1 MTQQIF
7 DFSQTIKP
15 GDVIVLS
22 DIHGC
27 FNLYESF
34 LDHVRNSGATV
45 ILLGD
50 LIDRG
55 PNDMAVLD
63 RTQELL
69 VDPPCQNLGFVLQ
82 YYYKLEKNLND

>member
-7 DFSQTIKP
+7 NFSQTINP
-15 GDVIVLS
+15 GDVIVLG

-34 LDHVRNSGATV
+34 LDHVRNSGGTV

-55 PNDMAVLD
+55 PKDW
-63 RTQELL
+63 RF
-69 VDPPCQNLGFVLQ
+69 G
-82 YYYKLEKNLND
+82 

>member
-1 MTQQIF
+1 MTQPIF
-7 DFSQTIKP
+7 NFDDTINP
-15 GDVIVLS
+15 GDVIVLG

-50 LIDRG
+50 LIDR
-55 PNDMAVLD
+55 
-63 RTQELL
+63 
-69 VDPPCQNLGFVLQ
+69 DPD
-82 YYYKLEKNLND
+82 Y